1 MSFFDCRNMTMR
13 AVEECPYCHSHNIK
27 KNGKEHNHQRWY
39 CKDCHKSF
47 SSRTGT
53 ILNSSKLRPVQIRR
67 MVSMLSD
74 GVLFHQVAHQI
85 GVSVQTVCL
94 WKRKLQALVKS
105 QKNSVLS
112 GKVYVDHTYISVP
125 AKERSKEKKR
135 GLSDNLRQVAVA
147 IDNSGKIL
155 AVLGGKG
162 NASGGDSEVAFASH
176 VSPNSIV
183 THDEGHFGRAF
194 SDSTEMVVNSKGKD
208 SHAMLNPVDRV
219 CNLVQRLFKVHLRI
233 HPENIQKYLDELVY
247 KAEIYD
253 DKAYSNYLRHI
264 DISIFSSGISFR
276 RRDIH
281 GMQQH

>member
-1 MSFFDCRNMTMR
+1 MR

-67 MVSMLSD
+67 IVSMLSD

-125 AKERSKEKKR
+125 AKERSKER
-135 GLSDNLRQVAVA
+135 GDCP
-147 IDNSGKIL
+147 IISGKLPLPSIIAERFLLFLEEKEMPAAETPKWHSPPMSHRIL
-155 AVLGGKG
+155 L
-162 NASGGDSEVAFASH
+162 
-176 VSPNSIV
+176 SP
-183 THDEGHFGRAF
+183 
-194 SDSTEMVVNSKGKD
+194 MMK
-208 SHAMLNPVDRV
+208 
-219 CNLVQRLFKVHLRI
+219 
-233 HPENIQKYLDELVY
+233 
-247 KAEIYD
+247 
-253 DKAYSNYLRHI
+253 
-264 DISIFSSGISFR
+264 DISAEHLVTRPKWS
-276 RRDIH
+276 
-281 GMQQH
+281 